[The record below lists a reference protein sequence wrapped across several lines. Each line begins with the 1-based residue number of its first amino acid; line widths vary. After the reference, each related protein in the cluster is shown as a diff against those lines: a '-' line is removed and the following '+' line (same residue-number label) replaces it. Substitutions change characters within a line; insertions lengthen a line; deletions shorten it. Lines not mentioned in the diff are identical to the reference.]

1 MWEWI
6 ATNVTFDRIVGILSL
21 LASVFAL
28 IAARTAR
35 NVAKETREELNKAR
49 FSSEIVK
56 LRRAVEAL
64 RGAVRTKNWEHASER
79 CSDILVH
86 QAEIAGRFDMV
97 SSESERLKFAGRIR
111 SISKIC
117 SRALEEDMSSTE
129 TVNLGARVDKE
140 AEFLSTIYDTVQQET
155 EKQLVER

>member
-1 MWEWI
+1 MEWLVE
-6 ATNVTFDRIVGILSL
+6 NVTFDRIVGILSL
-21 LASVFAL
+21 LASIFAL
-28 IAARTAR
+28 SAARMAR
-35 NVAKETREELNKAR
+35 KVAKETRQELNKAR

-86 QAEIAGRFDMV
+86 QAEVAGRFDLV
-97 SSESERLKFAGRIR
+97 SSESDRIRFAGRIR
-111 SISKIC
+111 SISKVC
-117 SRALEEDMSSTE
+117 SMALEEDISSTE

-140 AEFLSTIYDTVQQET
+140 AEFLSKIYDAVQQET